1 MSLQGQALAAYT
13 DYIEKAMKAEPVLKE
28 PSKGLLSRNKVVK
41 DEDKKQEPVDYVME
55 QFKAAQQARVM
66 LKNGRT

>member
-13 DYIEKAMKAEPVLKE
+13 DYIEKAMKAEPVLEK
-28 PSKGLLSRNKVVK
+28 PSTGLLSRNKVVK

>member
-13 DYIEKAMKAEPVLKE
+13 DYIEKTMKAEPVSEE

>member
-13 DYIEKAMKAEPVLKE
+13 DYIEKAMKAEPVLEE

-55 QFKAAQQARVM
+55 QFKAAQKARVM
-66 LKNGRT
+66 LNNGRT